1 MSKLDEKVGKYIDDY
16 KKKIGDDLDVDLLRK
31 VTKGCGPV
39 IYQRDA
45 ETVSGSDP
53 DEMERVAKNFVMKK
67 LGITNKEK
75 ASAGIAQALETYGK
89 SNRTKYRAIFY
100 YLLVKHFR
108 KASVYK

>member
-16 KKKIGDDLDVDLLRK
+16 KKKIGTNLDVDLLRK

-53 DEMERVAKNFVMKK
+53 AELERIAKNFVMKK
-67 LGITNKEK
+67 LGVKDMEK
-75 ASAGIAQALETYGK
+75 AKAGIDQALETYGR
-89 SNRTKYRAIFY
+89 SNRTKYRAVFY
-100 YLLVKHFR
+100 YILVRHFR
-108 KASVYK
+108 KSGVYK